1 MVSHLSEM
9 LDYQN
14 NKNLYHG
21 EQIAISTISCLEIQD
36 KIINHKVQLV
46 EGGETNMSL
55 RYIEKK

>member
-1 MVSHLSEM
+1 MKCFVEPYLPNHKIGVIHLAGM
-9 LDYQN
+9 DLDR
-14 NKNLYHG
+14 K
-21 EQIAISTISCLEIQD
+21 D